1 MGKKD
6 RRRKKEKNANKS
18 KTSKSTKEQRRDK
31 NRGRGAGPKLDGT
44 TRIAGLGDFY
54 DFTRGK
60 RSCVSTWDSLSK
72 QEQYDLIN
80 ISKDDIK
87 RAIEME
93 VGNSIKMVK
102 TPDEEELRIY
112 QAAFIQAMAPIYM
125 VEDDRGK
132 VELPPDPSVN
142 NIFIFGAFADRLV
155 LWDTCRTASYTLFYM
170 LLFLIF
176 YMTHIAVSVVLIP
189 CLIYISISDLNECV
203 MFRKWYVRKC
213 NDLCIHKFS
222 SNYPV
227 SWKVEANINSIVA
240 TFVIMLKFQY
250 GIYYTMSFCCLQ
262 TFAPFG
268 LLLLS
273 SSDPKSFKT
282 LRIVFAIV
290 NHGILALYS
299 WNETITLIFTVYIFF
314 PTLSLIGFRLYFG
327 VVGVVIS
334 YFLRFMGMII
344 PNKWSNS
351 FLKWIEKENSYNV
364 YYAISFLQLTLI
376 LLYRQIW
383 SWSYLPFGT
392 LCRSFLLMISLNS
405 VPWPI
410 LLSFG
415 LAHFSIAATY
425 VHSYFEKYIVLYFK
439 LNTRVSKII
448 LLVEK
453 KINPYLV
460 WISKTFSI
468 KNRF

>member
-18 KTSKSTKEQRRDK
+18 KTAKSTKEERRDK

-155 LWDTCRTASYTLFYM
+155 LWDTCRTASYTL
-170 LLFLIF
+170 LEL
-176 YMTHIAVSVVLIP
+176 VS
-189 CLIYISISDLNECV
+189 N
-203 MFRKWYVRKC
+203 
-213 NDLCIHKFS
+213 
-222 SNYPV
+222 V
-227 SWKVEANINSIVA
+227 S
-240 TFVIMLKFQY
+240 
-250 GIYYTMSFCCLQ
+250 
-262 TFAPFG
+262 
-268 LLLLS
+268 
-273 SSDPKSFKT
+273 
-282 LRIVFAIV
+282 
-290 NHGILALYS
+290 
-299 WNETITLIFTVYIFF
+299 
-314 PTLSLIGFRLYFG
+314 
-327 VVGVVIS
+327 
-334 YFLRFMGMII
+334 
-344 PNKWSNS
+344 
-351 FLKWIEKENSYNV
+351 
-364 YYAISFLQLTLI
+364 
-376 LLYRQIW
+376 
-383 SWSYLPFGT
+383 
-392 LCRSFLLMISLNS
+392 
-405 VPWPI
+405 
-410 LLSFG
+410 
-415 LAHFSIAATY
+415 
-425 VHSYFEKYIVLYFK
+425 
-439 LNTRVSKII
+439 
-448 LLVEK
+448 
-453 KINPYLV
+453 
-460 WISKTFSI
+460 
-468 KNRF
+468 